1 MRTKQ
6 PTVRG
11 VPSLNRMSRQRRSST
26 DLFLFNRRAGLPLAI
41 LTGVL
46 ALVTG
51 CTSTGTAI
59 GSGQASRAT
68 AVQTDPDLPDV
79 RWYQPP
85 QNATHNELTESD
97 N

>member
-11 VPSLNRMSRQRRSST
+11 APSLNRMSRQERSST
-26 DLFLFNRRAGLPLAI
+26 DLFLFNQRAGLSLAI
-41 LTGVL
+41 LAGVL

-59 GSGQASRAT
+59 RSGQASDAI
-68 AVQTDPDLPDV
+68 ALQTDPDLPYV

-85 QNATHNELTESD
+85 QNASHNELTESD

>member
-6 PTVRG
+6 PIVRG
-11 VPSLNRMSRQRRSST
+11 APSLNRTSRQRRFST
-26 DLFLFNRRAGLPLAI
+26 DLVLFNRPAGQLLAI

-51 CTSTGTAI
+51 CSSTGTAI
-59 GSGQASRAT
+59 GSGQASDAI
-68 AVQTDPDLPDV
+68 ASQAGSDLPYV

-85 QNATHNELTESD
+85 QNATHNELIESD

>member
-1 MRTKQ
+1 MRIKQ

-11 VPSLNRMSRQRRSST
+11 VPSLNRTSRQRRSSP
-26 DLFLFNRRAGLPLAI
+26 DLFLFNRRAGLPVAI
-41 LTGVL
+41 LAGVL

-59 GSGQASRAT
+59 GSSQASRTNVA
-68 AVQTDPDLPDV
+68 QTDPDLPYV

-85 QNATHNELTESD
+85 QNGTHNELTESD

>member
-1 MRTKQ
+1 MRTKK
-6 PTVRG
+6 PTVR
-11 VPSLNRMSRQRRSST
+11 VVTSLNNTSHQRRSRT
-26 DLFLFNRRAGLPLAI
+26 DLFLFNRRAGLPVAI
-41 LTGVL
+41 LTLAL

-59 GSGQASRAT
+59 SSGPASL
-68 AVQTDPDLPDV
+68 AVAAQTDPGLPDV